1 MLYFNGEDGEC
12 PSVFFIYL
20 VHQNFPQLNQIIYCI
35 FAVQQN
41 KTVTR
46 AKLCVCYPFA
56 LYLSVSFALRD
67 LSHL

>member
-12 PSVFFIYL
+12 PSVFYL
-20 VHQNFPQLNQIIYCI
+20 FGSSKLPQLNQIIYCI

-56 LYLSVSFALRD
+56 LYLSVSFALRG
-67 LSHL
+67 LSRL